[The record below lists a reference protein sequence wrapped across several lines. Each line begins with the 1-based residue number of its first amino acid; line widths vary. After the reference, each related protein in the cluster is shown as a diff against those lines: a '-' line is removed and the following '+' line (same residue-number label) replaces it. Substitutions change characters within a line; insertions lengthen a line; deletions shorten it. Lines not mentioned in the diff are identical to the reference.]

1 MKAMTLVMLDKLM
14 YYIYIYIYIY
24 IFYIYINS
32 LKSFFGFFLSLS
44 CVLTKEAYLI
54 SVQSLSRV

>member
-1 MKAMTLVMLDKLM
+1 MKALTLVMVDKLT
-14 YYIYIYIYIY
+14 YYIYIY